1 MQIEIVPCLHDNY
14 AYILSDGGADVA
26 VVDPSESE
34 PVLQALAGRRLTA
47 ILATHHHHDHVGGN
61 AELCARFPGIPV
73 YGHVAELKDGHRI
86 PEQTQGLADGEGF
99 TVLGFAGRAMHIPG
113 HTLTAIAFHFADAKA
128 LFTGD
133 TLFGAGC
140 GRLFEGTPAQMHG
153 SLDRLL
159 KLPADTRVYCGHEYT
174 ENNLR
179 FAAAV
184 EPRNPTIDERKQHV
198 AKIRAAGKPS
208 IPFTLAEESAT
219 NPFVRVTSPDVI
231 AAAATRDP
239 VQESTLDPA
248 EVLGRIRK
256 WKDSF

>member
-1 MQIEIVPCLHDNY
+1 MQIEIVPCLQDNY
-14 AYILSDGGADVA
+14 AYILSDGGNDVA
-26 VVDPSESE
+26 VVDPSEFA
-34 PVLQALAGRRLTA
+34 PVYKALAGRRLCA

-61 AELCARFPGIPV
+61 DELVAEFPGIPV
-73 YGHVAELKDGHRI
+73 YGHSAEAKEGHRI
-86 PEQTQGLADGEGF
+86 PQQTHGLSDGESF
-99 TVLGFAGRAMHIPG
+99 TVLGFTGQVLHIPG
-113 HTLTAIAFHFADAKA
+113 HTLTAIAFHFPDGKA

-140 GRLFEGTPAQMHG
+140 GRLFEGTPAQMHH

-159 KLPADTRVYCGHEYT
+159 KLPAETGVYCGHEYT
-174 ENNLR
+174 EKNLM

-184 EPRNPTIDERKQHV
+184 EPKNHAIAERKQRV
-198 AKIRAAGKPS
+198 AACRAAQKPS
-208 IPFTLAEESAT
+208 VPFTLAEEAAT
-219 NPFVRVTSPDVI
+219 NPFVRVEAADVI

-256 WKDSF
+256 WKDNF